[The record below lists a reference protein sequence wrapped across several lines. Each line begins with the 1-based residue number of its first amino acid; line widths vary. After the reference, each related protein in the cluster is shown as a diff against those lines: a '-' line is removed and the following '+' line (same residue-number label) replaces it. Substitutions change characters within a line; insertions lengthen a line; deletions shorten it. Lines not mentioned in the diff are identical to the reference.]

1 MGRHPFLRNNLLWI
15 SIVIL
20 LIGIALTVVAY
31 SAPGADWTDPYESM
45 LPSAGGGDW
54 NMLIRVV
61 APVILITGAWYVGEQ
76 IIARRRFNRLIN
88 AEKKSEFQQNLPT
101 LEETVR
107 DLPDKYEDR
116 LEQKQTDF
124 KSRR

>member
-15 SIVIL
+15 SIAISVIGL
-20 LIGIALTVVAY
+20 ALTAVAY
-31 SAPGADWTDPYESM
+31 SAPGAAWTDSYEAA

-54 NMLIRVV
+54 NMLVRVV
-61 APVILITGAWYVGEQ
+61 APIILLTGVWYVGEQ